1 MKAIVLALSACALYC
16 VPGFAQA
23 TASGDSDQKFLD
35 FAAQTDMV
43 EAHLGQLA
51 ASQSDAQA
59 VKDYAQM
66 LVTDP
71 TNDYQQLGMVAKK
84 ANLTLPNAIDAA
96 HNKMI
101 APFEKLKGAAF
112 DRRYE
117 HEMVAG
123 HTKAIAE
130 YKKESESGTNA
141 DLKAY
146 ATQVLPTLEKHL
158 QAAHELTPG
167 KAKAAAKK

>member
-1 MKAIVLALSACALYC
+1 MKALVLAVSACALYC
-16 VPGFAQA
+16 VPGMAQA
-23 TASGDSDQKFLD
+23 TAPGDSDQKFLD

-59 VKDYAQM
+59 VKDYGQM
-66 LVTDP
+66 LVTDH

-123 HTKAIAE
+123 HQKAIAE

-146 ATQVLPTLEKHL
+146 ATQALPTLEKHL
-158 QAAHELTPG
+158 QSAQDLTPKKG
-167 KAKAAAKK
+167 AAKK